1 MSPPDPSTIAPAAKA
16 SLRRLETEPVRSD
29 APVAGGEHTRSRFG
43 RSDAKIGF
51 HTSEATRIISLLL
64 RCRPSLRMENR
75 AGEAL
80 RPVFGDE
87 MRGAGTGTASRGT
100 NDRLRKKPRQ
110 HHAFRTMSRFMR
122 HERTSTSEAD
132 PKTLF
137 PCALYLNVS
146 YPFRTRPRNR
156 KRFPSSGFSLRNAS
170 PRIGKTDVVPSRP
183 LPANGAS
190 LPATGRGGRR
200 AARYPIVGKHRCGT
214 HAIRSAP
221 TVRTFV
227 YSSSRSRPR

>member
-64 RCRPSLRMENR
+64 RCRTSLRMEKR

-87 MRGAGTGTASRGT
+87 MGGAGTGTASLGT

-110 HHAFRTMSRFMR
+110 HHTFQTMSRFMR
-122 HERTSTSEAD
+122 HNALPP
-132 PKTLF
+132 PKPIRK
-137 PCALYLNVS
+137 PCFHALYTLTS
-146 YPFRTRPRNR
+146 PTLSRTRPRNR

-170 PRIGKTDVVPSRP
+170 PRHRQDGCRTLSDHP
-183 LPANGAS
+183 LRTA
-190 LPATGRGGRR
+190 LRCRRTGRSGRC
-200 AARYPIVGKHRCGT
+200 AVRYPVVGKHRCGA
-214 HAIRSAP
+214 HAIRP
-221 TVRTFV
+221 TRRACA